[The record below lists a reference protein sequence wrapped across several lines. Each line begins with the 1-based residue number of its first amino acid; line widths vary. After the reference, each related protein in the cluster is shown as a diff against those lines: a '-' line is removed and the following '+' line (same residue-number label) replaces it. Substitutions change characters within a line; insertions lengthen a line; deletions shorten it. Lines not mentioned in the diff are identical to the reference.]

1 MDKQIFKLGD
11 RVYDIRHGWGTITRV
26 TDDFKSFFPIW
37 VDFDNGYDKQVYTLE
52 GASKID
58 KIPMLSFT
66 EYGFDDRFTQGKSI
80 NYHDYLNKWGKFWND
95 NPEYFT
101 IGILK
106 GYEQGGHK
114 PFHSVNLD
122 FQNFKPLTDE
132 QVKILELE

>member
-1 MDKQIFKLGD
+1 MEKEIFRKGD
-11 RVYDIRHGWGTITRV
+11 RVFDIRYGWGTITRV

-80 NYHDYLNKWGKFWND
+80 NYNDYLNKWGKFWND
-95 NPEYFT
+95 KINEYT
-101 IGILK
+101 ISKLERIKLTGFVSNTSIVI
-106 GYEQGGHK
+106 YDHFE
-114 PFHSVNLD
+114 PF
-122 FQNFKPLTDE
+122 TDE
-132 QVKILELE
+132 QIKVLKLE